1 MNIKSI
7 SNNSWLKEHYESV
20 KISDDDLNMIHYLK
34 PGTDLAFGFTS
45 KGGSLDVIAAVAFKA
60 LQNYQSKFDEVEKT
74 ADEATRLKDKSADCE
89 KLIKAPGLTPYSSNF
104 LNSELSH
111 VKNKCKSTSGHYI
124 LEKAK
129 LERNMPQFLE
139 ALATGL
145 EKAIAGKK
153 TFDSKRPT
161 IFKIIDFIRSFF
173 GFSSSIDIASQMHSD
188 LLSLVKNLKPTKI
201 KVEKDTSVAPWVAEQ
216 GMFSIDLDKDPK
228 YFFFEE
234 SQKKGWM

>member
-7 SNNSWLKEHYESV
+7 SDNSWLKEHYESV
-20 KISDDDLNMIHYLK
+20 KISDKDLDMIHYLE
-34 PGTDLAFGFTS
+34 PGTDLALRFTS

-74 ADEATRLKDKSADCE
+74 ADEATRLKDKSA
-89 KLIKAPGLTPYSSNF
+89 KLDISIKNKGLTPYNSKF

-111 VKNKCKSTSGHYI
+111 VKDKYKSTSGHYI

-139 ALATGL
+139 DLATGL
-145 EKAIAGKK
+145 DKAIAGKK

-173 GFSSSIDIASQMHSD
+173 GFCSSIDIASQMHSD
-188 LLSLVKNLKPTKI
+188 LLSLVKDLKPTKI
-201 KVEKDTSVAPWVAEQ
+201 KVEKGTSVDPWVAEQ
-216 GMFSIDLDKDPK
+216 GMFYFSDLD
-228 YFFFEE
+228 
-234 SQKKGWM
+234 